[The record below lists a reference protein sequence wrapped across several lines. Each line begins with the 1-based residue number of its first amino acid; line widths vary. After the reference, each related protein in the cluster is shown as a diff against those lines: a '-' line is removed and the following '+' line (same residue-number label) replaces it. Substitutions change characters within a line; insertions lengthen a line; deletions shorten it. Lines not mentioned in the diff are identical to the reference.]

1 MPRRRCRCARS
12 TSGGARPMADLL
24 ALLRRDTA
32 LMWQRRGDAA
42 QPLLFALMVCV
53 MFPLAL
59 GSEPTRLAQSAGAVV
74 WVAHL
79 LGGLLVLDNLY
90 RSDLEDGSLEQL
102 LLAPVP
108 LPLVI
113 ASKVLVHWLT
123 TALPVLLI
131 TPLLA
136 QMLFLPDVLVPVL
149 ILGLSVRSLLMSLI
163 GAVVAALTLGIRRSG
178 MLLALMALPMYVPVL
193 VFGAGSV
200 WQAAQGLPWLGAIV
214 LMAIGIYGALLAV
227 PADYKQGDSFRILY
241 IHVPAAWMSLS
252 IFVIMAI
259 QSVIAL
265 VWRIKLCEL
274 LAMASAPVGALFTA
288 VTLISG
294 AVLGKP
300 TWGTW
305 WTWDPRLTSEL
316 VLLFLYLGV
325 IGLYAAIEDRRAAAR
340 AADFIAI
347 VGVVNV
353 PIVHFAVTWWNTLHQ
368 GETIRLIGPSK
379 MDSSMMWPLLVL
391 LVATKLW
398 YIGSLLVRTR
408 VLNLQQ
414 ESRKQWALERYGD
427 LK

>member
-1 MPRRRCRCARS
+1 MNKIILWFNQTGSPPRFDDFATRWAGPS
-12 TSGGARPMADLL
+12 FL
-24 ALLRRDTA
+24 AA
-32 LMWQRRGDAA
+32 
-42 QPLLFALMVCV
+42 F
-53 MFPLAL
+53 
-59 GSEPTRLAQSAGAVV
+59 
-74 WVAHL
+74 
-79 LGGLLVLDNLY
+79 
-90 RSDLEDGSLEQL
+90 
-102 LLAPVP
+102 
-108 LPLVI
+108 
-113 ASKVLVHWLT
+113 
-123 TALPVLLI
+123 
-131 TPLLA
+131 
-136 QMLFLPDVLVPVL
+136 
-149 ILGLSVRSLLMSLI
+149 
-163 GAVVAALTLGIRRSG
+163 
-178 MLLALMALPMYVPVL
+178 
-193 VFGAGSV
+193 
-200 WQAAQGLPWLGAIV
+200 V
-214 LMAIGIYGALLAV
+214 LMAIGIYGALFAV

-241 IHVPAAWMSLS
+241 IHVPAAWMSMS

-259 QSVIAL
+259 QSIIAL

-274 LAMASAPVGALFTA
+274 LAMASAPIGALFTA
-288 VTLISG
+288 ITLISG
-294 AVLGKP
+294 AVWGKP

-340 AADFIAI
+340 AAGFLAI

-414 ESRKQWALERYGD
+414 ESRKQWTLERYGD
-427 LK
+427 VK